1 MTFEATRARLEALR
15 TAPTRALAA
24 AAPRIGAKLRA
35 DAKRGN
41 LDGPIDAVATPSG
54 IQVTAPEWVQEKA
67 RELGQPAEWGA
78 ILADE
83 TRRALATDG
92 G

>member
-1 MTFEATRARLEALR
+1 MFDSTRARLEALR
-15 TAPTRALAA
+15 TAPARALQA
-24 AAPRIGAKLRA
+24 AAPRIQAKLRA

-41 LDGPIDAVATPSG
+41 LDGPILATATPSG
-54 IQVTAPEWVQEKA
+54 IQITAPAWVQDKA

>member
-1 MTFEATRARLEALR
+1 MFDATRARLEALQ
-15 TAPTRALAA
+15 AVPQRALAA

-41 LDGPIDAVATPSG
+41 LDGPIYASAAPSG
-54 IQVTAPEWVQEKA
+54 IQITAPEWVQEKA

-78 ILADE
+78 ILAQE
-83 TRRALATDG
+83 IRAAVG
-92 G
+92 S

>member
-1 MTFEATRARLEALR
+1 MFYGIRARLEMIR
-15 TAPTRALAA
+15 TAPARATQA
-24 AAPRIGAKLRA
+24 AAPRIEAKLRR

-41 LDGPIDAVATPSG
+41 LDGPITATATPDG
-54 IQVTAPEWVQEKA
+54 VVVTAPAWVQDKA
-67 RELGQPAEWGA
+67 RELGQPAEWAA

-83 TRRALATDG
+83 SRRAMG

>member
-1 MTFEATRARLEALR
+1 MFEATRARLEALR
-15 TAPTRALAA
+15 TAPARALQA
-24 AAPRIGAKLRA
+24 AAPRIQAKLRA

-41 LDGPIDAVATPSG
+41 LDGPIVAVATPAG
-54 IQVTAPEWVQEKA
+54 VEVTAPAWVQDKA

-78 ILADE
+78 IVADE